1 MARKIKDEANNFLK
15 DILKVELSQEKIKIT
30 HVTQEKVNY
39 LGFQIS
45 IKTKKYTESQISFV
59 ENSGIMRRP
68 SNASV
73 IIEAPI
79 EKLMQKLIDQG
90 FA

>member
-45 IKTKKYTESQISFV
+45 IKTKKYTESHIVRRKLRNNEKTIKCISY
-59 ENSGIMRRP
+59 NRS
-68 SNASV
+68 S
-73 IIEAPI
+73 
-79 EKLMQKLIDQG
+79 D
-90 FA
+90 

>member
-15 DILKVELSQEKIKIT
+15 DILKVELSQEKTKIT